1 MIRINLLQ
9 KRTAGAASATGGG
22 AAAIDMGGGS
32 TTDIQ
37 RKGGLHLI
45 VLMLV
50 PGALYAL
57 ENQKIPELRSVL
69 SSRASLLSSLEQKNS
84 QVSASVAE
92 IKKYKED
99 QAQLQ
104 RQIDT
109 LEGLRRD
116 RLREV
121 RVMDSLQRSVPEKV
135 WFNKI
140 EVKES
145 NLNISGYASSDLDL
159 TIFLET
165 ISKSIFLKD
174 VNLVRSNDFASTS
187 GVLKKFDIS
196 ASLDAAPLD
205 ANMNPVPV
213 SPKVGGGN

>member
-9 KRTAGAASATGGG
+9 KRAAVGAGALGGG
-22 AAAIDMGGGS
+22 AVIDMGGGS
-32 TTDIQ
+32 TSDIQ
-37 RKGGLHLI
+37 RKGAMHLL

-57 ENQKIPELRSVL
+57 ETQKIPELQSVL
-69 SSRASLLSSLEQKNS
+69 SSRQSYHASLAEKNN

-135 WFNKI
+135 WFNRI
-140 EVKES
+140 EIKETG
-145 NLNISGYASSDLDL
+145 LMISGFASSDLDL
-159 TIFLET
+159 TIFIET

-174 VNLVRSNDFASTS
+174 VNLVRSNDFPSPT
-187 GVLKKFDIS
+187 GVLKKFEIY
-196 ASLDAAPLD
+196 ASLDVTPLD
-205 ANMNPVPV
+205 GNMNPIPV
-213 SPKVGGGN
+213 SPKIGGGN

>member
-9 KRTAGAASATGGG
+9 KRAAGG
-22 AAAIDMGGGS
+22 AAPPGGASIDTGGGS
-32 TTDIQ
+32 TSDIQ
-37 RKGGLHLI
+37 RKGALHLI

-57 ENQKIPELRSVL
+57 EYKKIPELQSVL
-69 SSRASLLSSLEQKNS
+69 SSRQSYLASLTEKNN
-84 QVSASVAE
+84 QASASVAE

-99 QAQLQ
+99 QSQLQ

-109 LEGLRRD
+109 LEGLRLD

-135 WFNKI
+135 WFNRI

-145 NLNISGYASSDLDL
+145 GLIISGFASSDLDL

-174 VNLVRSNDFASTS
+174 VNLVRSNDFASPV

-196 ASLDAAPLD
+196 ASLDVVPVD
-205 ANMNPVPV
+205 ANLNPVPV
-213 SPKVGGGN
+213 SPKIGGGN